1 MNPPGFVPEDG
12 EVVLVVD
19 DNEPLRESLIR
30 VLKSAGIR
38 SVGASSVQ
46 EALRLQAVHLPRWL
60 VSNKGSMC
68 PSGSRQRLGMS
79 T

>member
-1 MNPPGFVPEDG
+1 MIPPPFVPGDG

-30 VLKSAGIR
+30 VIESAGIR

-46 EALRLQAVHLPRWL
+46 DALRLQAVH
-60 VSNKGSMC
+60 
-68 PSGSRQRLGMS
+68 
-79 T
+79 

>member
-1 MNPPGFVPEDG
+1 VNPPAFVPEDG

-30 VLKSAGIR
+30 MLKSAGIR

-46 EALRLQAVHLPRWL
+46 DALRLQAVH
-60 VSNKGSMC
+60 
-68 PSGSRQRLGMS
+68 
-79 T
+79 